1 MISLTGPRL
10 SAVAQSMPGEQR
22 NTLKEKLQARLSPD
36 ASGCIT
42 ISARANAVTGR
53 VPD

>member
-1 MISLTGPRL
+1 
-10 SAVAQSMPGEQR
+10 VAQSMPGEQR